1 MRTTISVLLGCF
13 LLLFTSCKDYLD
25 VKPKGKIIP
34 ETAEDYSTIIHY
46 WLNQIEKGTDDVII
60 PNPDKVKTLEMYAE
74 DLDATLAS
82 STSSYTPAYVGVDI
96 NKNPSDYTALYSVIK
111 DCNMIIGNMDDKTSD
126 LAKKLLGTAW
136 GIRSICYY
144 NLMVR
149 FCDAYSAAAAQT
161 TMGLPLVDEFD
172 MEAKP
177 ARSDLQATTDFIEKG
192 FKTALSYNVTDKD
205 YIITADVVKAYM
217 ARFYLWTQQWQ
228 LAIDYATPLLETYP
242 MLDAS
247 QYADVINQK
256 FVKGQDVIVAAYT
269 EDDDI
274 GTSNYV
280 SAQAD
285 IKTRPVSGNTAKLF
299 ASSANDVRTAVAFNS
314 KRTVAKVV
322 TSKFRSE
329 ELCLIIAECYA
340 HLNQVDDALTYLNK
354 LREKRITKDFVAYT
368 KDNLPEV
375 YQQHITVDATGQP
388 LSKLMS
394 AILCEKRMELFAE
407 GNRWF
412 ELKRNG
418 SPEFWVAANGKKYT
432 TAKYLYTFALPKNDI
447 DLFPGL
453 VVQNPG
459 YIE

>member
-46 WLNQIEKGTDDVII
+46 WLDQIEKGTDDII
-60 PNPDKVKTLEMYAE
+60 ITNPDKVKTLEMYAE

-82 STSSYTPAYVGVDI
+82 STSSYTPAYVGIDI
-96 NKNPSDYTALYSVIK
+96 NKNTSDYTTLYSVIK
-111 DCNMIIGNMDDKTSD
+111 DCNMIIGSMEDKTSD

-144 NLMVR
+144 NLMLR
-149 FCDAYSAAAAQT
+149 YCDAFSASTAQSA
-161 TMGLPLVDEFD
+161 MGLPLVDEFD

-177 ARSDLQATTDFIEKG
+177 ARSDLQATADFIEEG

-228 LAIDYATPLLETYP
+228 SAIDCAAPLLDVYP
-242 MLDAS
+242 MLEAS
-247 QYADVINQK
+247 QYAEMINQK
-256 FVKGQDVIVAAYT
+256 FVKGSNVIVSSYT

-274 GTSNYV
+274 GTSNYTT
-280 SAQAD
+280 AQAD
-285 IKTRPVSGNTAKLF
+285 IKTRPVSANMVKLF
-299 ASSANDVRTAVAFNS
+299 ASSANDVRAAVAFDS

-329 ELCLIIAECYA
+329 ELCLIVAECYA
-340 HLNQVDDALTYLNK
+340 HLDKESDALTYLNK
-354 LREKRITKDFVAYT
+354 LREKRITKDFVPYT
-368 KDNLPEV
+368 TGNLPEV

-388 LSKLMS
+388 LTKLMS

-418 SPEFWVAANGKKYT
+418 CPEFWVAANGKKYT
-432 TAKYLYTFALPKNDI
+432 TEKYLYTFALPKNDI

-453 VVQNPG
+453 VIQNPG

>member
-1 MRTTISVLLGCF
+1 MKTTISVLLGCF

-46 WLNQIEKGTDDVII
+46 WLDQIEKGTDDII
-60 PNPDKVKTLEMYAE
+60 ITNPDKVKTLEMYAE

-82 STSSYTPAYVGVDI
+82 STSSYTPAYVGIDI
-96 NKNPSDYTALYSVIK
+96 NKNTSDYTTLYSVIK
-111 DCNMIIGNMDDKTSD
+111 DCNMIIGSMEDKTSD

-144 NLMVR
+144 NLMLR
-149 FCDAYSAAAAQT
+149 YCDAFSASTAQSA
-161 TMGLPLVDEFD
+161 MGLPLVDEFD

-177 ARSDLQATTDFIEKG
+177 ARSDLQATADFIEEG

-228 LAIDYATPLLETYP
+228 SAIDCAAPLLDVYP
-242 MLDAS
+242 MMEAS
-247 QYADVINQK
+247 QYAEMINQK
-256 FVKGQDVIVAAYT
+256 FVKGSDVIVSSYT

-274 GTSNYV
+274 GTSNYTT
-280 SAQAD
+280 AQAD
-285 IKTRPVSGNTAKLF
+285 IKTRPVSANMVKLF
-299 ASSANDVRTAVAFNS
+299 ASSANDVRAAVAFDS

-329 ELCLIIAECYA
+329 ELCLIVAECYA
-340 HLNQVDDALTYLNK
+340 HLDKESDALTYLNK
-354 LREKRITKDFVAYT
+354 LREKRITKDFVPYT
-368 KDNLPEV
+368 TGNLPEV

-388 LSKLMS
+388 LTKLMS

-418 SPEFWVAANGKKYT
+418 CPEFWVAANGKKYT
-432 TAKYLYTFALPKNDI
+432 TEKYLYTFALPKNDI

-453 VVQNPG
+453 VIQNPG